1 MKLIPH
7 FLRYSFLLF
16 LLALVACTAQNK
28 AMTTEKDIIQDT
40 YWMLISLEGEDVQ
53 LPNDTR
59 TAYIR
64 FEEGEDEV
72 KGYTGC
78 NDFFGKYQ
86 VNGENLQISELG
98 STRVMCP
105 VIEQESKLMEILER
119 AGSYS
124 ISDYLL
130 TLYDNEGTA
139 IATFRAGN
147 DIGAINNEQ

>member
-1 MKLIPH
+1 MPH
-7 FLRYSFLLF
+7 FLKSSLLLF
-16 LLALVACTAQNK
+16 MLVLEACTAQNK
-28 AMTTEKDIIQDT
+28 TMTTETDIIQDT

-53 LPNDTR
+53 FPNDTR

-72 KGYTGC
+72 KGFTGC

-86 VNGENLQISELG
+86 LNGENLQISELE

-105 VIEQESKLMEILER
+105 IIEQERKFKAILER
-119 AGSYS
+119 AKSYS

-130 TLYDNEGTA
+130 TFYDNGGTA

-147 DIGAINNEQ
+147 DSGTINNEQ